1 MKSLVMS
8 KAFFLRPSRLGV
20 INRTI
25 IWLFDEESS
34 DVKGLF
40 LSPSKLGV
48 INRTTIWLFDE
59 KSSDVKGLLVKSIQV
74 RGDR

>member
-1 MKSLVMS
+1 MS
-8 KAFFLRPSRLGV
+8 KPFFLSLSRLGV

-34 DVKGLF
+34 DVKGL
-40 LSPSKLGV
+40 
-48 INRTTIWLFDE
+48 LF
-59 KSSDVKGLLVKSIQV
+59 KSLQV